1 MLPSEAEVRDALR
14 CMSTVHGGCLHVES
28 RKGSLYWNAGSSL
41 RCGKAY
47 HKGAHLA
54 YQIRKREAWAS
65 VEQVE
70 LCNRL
75 LRLELSLRSQF
86 WRERARQNWHECTAE
101 FLEAQ
106 HAKYFAPMISALE
119 VTDTG
124 DLLHRLQRV
133 AATDRQANAAYNAW
147 LAIRA
152 EGVDNVRARM
162 HPATFNR
169 HKRLLFQA
177 GLTWADLQCLNRVP
191 LRRRSIEI
199 GPRVHSWFELRE
211 AA

>member
-1 MLPSEAEVRDALR
+1 MVGVFAWNYAVDRPAGTLEVACALAR
-14 CMSTVHGGCLHVES
+14 LTTRV
-28 RKGSLYWNAGSSL
+28 K
-41 RCGKAY
+41 
-47 HKGAHLA
+47 HLKH
-54 YQIRKREAWAS
+54 QIRKREALAS

-86 WRERARQNWHECTAE
+86 WRERADRKWHECTAE
-101 FLEAQ
+101 LLEAQ
-106 HAKYFAPMISALE
+106 HEQYFAPMISALE
-119 VTDTG
+119 VTDTN
-124 DLLHRLQRV
+124 DLLDRLKRV

-147 LAIRA
+147 LAIRV
-152 EGVDNVRARM
+152 EGVDNVRARL

-169 HKRLLFQA
+169 HKRLLFEV
-177 GLTWADLQCLNRVP
+177 GLAWADLQCLNRVP

-199 GPRVHSWFELRE
+199 GPPVHSWFELRE